1 MTSEQINL
9 LYLYGYL
16 MFLLVFVCLVNNSDV
31 VTKSPLAE
39 SIGTKLKYDLRD
51 LPRVNY
57 KETSSD
63 EENSDDS
70 ENENEASMRSSY

>member
-1 MTSEQINL
+1 
-9 LYLYGYL
+9 
-16 MFLLVFVCLVNNSDV
+16 MFLLVFVCLVNNVDV

-39 SIGTKLKYDLRD
+39 SIGTKLRYDLRD

-63 EENSDDS
+63 DEDMSDDS
-70 ENENEASMRSSY
+70 ENEDENEVSMRSSY